1 MKALQKR
8 KVILHGELAKKFG
21 QEHVLAVSSP
31 AEAIRALCANF
42 PDFFAFVSASEQR
55 NVGYKVLVDNET
67 MPALDA
73 VGLPF
78 AKTMEVVPVIGGAKN
93 GLLGIVIGAALIGA
107 AFLTGGASLAAS
119 GVAFSGLAGQVAF
132 GLGVSMVLSGV
143 SGMLAPAPKAS
154 AGAAEVTNKPS
165 YTFNGPVNT
174 TAQGNPVPLG
184 YGRMIVGSA
193 VISAGITADDYTA
206 AGIE

>member
-1 MKALQKR
+1 M
-8 KVILHGELAKKFG
+8 HGELAKKFG
-21 QEHVLAVSSP
+21 QVHELAVSSP

-42 PDFFAFVSASEQR
+42 PDFFSFVSASEQR
-55 NVGYKVLVDNET
+55 NVAYKVLVDNET
-67 MPALDA
+67 MPGLDS

-78 AKTMEVVPVIGGAKN
+78 AKNMDVVPVIAGAKN
-93 GLLGIVIGAALIGA
+93 GLLGIVFGAALIGA
-107 AFLTGGASLAAS
+107 AFLTGGASLAAT
-119 GVAFSGLAGQVAF
+119 GVAFSGIAGQVAF

-143 SGMLAPAPKAS
+143 SGMLSPAPKAS